1 MAQYFEIH
9 PENPQSRLI
18 YQTIEIINQGGI
30 IIYPTDSSY
39 AIGCHLDD
47 KQATD
52 KIRRIRQLDQKH
64 DFSLLCTDLSQ
75 VSQFTKVSNNAHRLI
90 KTLTPGAFTFIL
102 DATKEVPKRLQHPK
116 KKTIGVR
123 IPNNL
128 ILQKLLQTLGEPL
141 ISTTMTLPQQ
151 NIALTDPYD
160 IRSCLEREVDLII
173 DGGILNADK
182 TTIINFA
189 DGDANII
196 RQGKGIATML
206 N

>member
-30 IIYPTDSSY
+30 IVYPTDSSY

-47 KQATD
+47 KQAID

-123 IPNNL
+123 IPDNL
-128 ILQKLLQTLGEPL
+128 ILQTLLQTLGEPL

-151 NIALTDPYD
+151 TIALTDPYD
-160 IRSCLEREVDLII
+160 IRNCLEHEVDLII
-173 DGGILNADK
+173 DGGILNADE